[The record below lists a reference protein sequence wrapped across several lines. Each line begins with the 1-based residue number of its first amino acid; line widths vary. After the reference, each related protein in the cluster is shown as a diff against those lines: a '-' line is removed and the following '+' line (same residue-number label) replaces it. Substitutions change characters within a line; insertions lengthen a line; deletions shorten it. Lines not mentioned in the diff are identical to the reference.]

1 MAGISAFTAK
11 DIVAATGGTHTG
23 ADFSAWNLS
32 TDSRTLQAGDIF
44 VALDGENF
52 RGADFLP
59 QAEKAGAVAA
69 IVSAPCASALPQI
82 VVADTR
88 VALGQLARARRHQS
102 RATVFAITG
111 SNGKTTTKE
120 ILAAILARAGET
132 LYTQGNLNNDIGVP
146 LTLLRLRDAHRHA
159 VIEMGAN
166 HVGEIAYL
174 VSIAEPDVAV
184 ITNVAP
190 AHLEGFGDFA
200 GVIAA
205 KTEMYAASRAALAI
219 NLDTPASSD
228 WLAQTA
234 DRQRLTFSMQD
245 ARADC
250 HAQMLA
256 DGRFRLTAQG
266 QSAEIRWQLVG
277 AHNVMNALA
286 ACASALLGGI
296 DFATICAALDGFNVA
311 NSRLTAL
318 RVGTHTVYDDTYNA
332 NPASFKAGIAVLGKP
347 ALVIAGK
354 MAELGATSAALHAE
368 VAAFARAQGVGEFW
382 AVGAAANDY
391 APGFPGL
398 RAFADTALAGEALRQ
413 WLDAHDNGHVLVKGS
428 RSAAMEN
435 VLRAAGLKT

>member
-1 MAGISAFTAK
+1 MAGISAFTAEHL
-11 DIVAATGGTHTG
+11 VAVTGGVHIG
-23 ADFSAWNLS
+23 ADFSGRNIS
-32 TDSRTLQAGDIF
+32 TDSRHLQAGDIF
-44 VALDGENF
+44 LALDGENF

-69 IVSAPCASALPQI
+69 IVSAPCESALPQI
-82 VVADTR
+82 IVKDTR
-88 VALGQLARARRHQS
+88 LALGQIAQAVRRQS

-120 ILAAILARAGET
+120 ILAAILARAGKT

-146 LTLLRLRDAHRHA
+146 LTLLRLRDEHRYA

-166 HVGEIAYL
+166 HVGEIDYL
-174 VSIAEPDVAV
+174 ARLAEPDVAV

-190 AHLEGFGDFA
+190 AHLEGFGNFS

-205 KTEMYAASRAALAI
+205 KTEIYAASRGAVAV
-219 NLDTPASSD
+219 NLDTPASKD
-228 WLAQTA
+228 WLMQTEG
-234 DRQRLTFSMQD
+234 RKRMTFSMQD

-250 HAQMLA
+250 HAQML
-256 DGRFRLTAQG
+256 GEKSFRLTAQG
-266 QSAEIRWQLVG
+266 QSAEIVWQLVG

-296 DFATICAALDGFNVA
+296 DFATICAALEGFNVA

-368 VAAFARAQGVGEFW
+368 VAAFASAQGVAAFW
-382 AVGAAANDY
+382 AVGEAAQHY
-391 APGFPGL
+391 ASGFHGL
-398 RAFADTALAGEALRQ
+398 RAFADAQDAGKALRE
-413 WLDAHDNGHVLVKGS
+413 WLDSHEGGYVLVKGS
-428 RSAAMEN
+428 RSAAMEK
-435 VLRAAGLKT
+435 VLQAAGLKA